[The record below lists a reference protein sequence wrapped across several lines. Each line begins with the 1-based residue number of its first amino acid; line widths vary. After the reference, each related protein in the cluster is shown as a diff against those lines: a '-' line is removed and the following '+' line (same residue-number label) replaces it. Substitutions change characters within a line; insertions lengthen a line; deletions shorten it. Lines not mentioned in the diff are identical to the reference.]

1 MTQTSTPST
10 TPTATD
16 DVNAKAVE
24 RMDYIKEELQRK
36 LDTATQKCNELAT
49 LLKAA
54 DLDKVAEMAANTV
67 ENLVKYTTRVRIYG
81 RYVKAIAKR
90 EADGEA
96 PAMTFQ
102 QLSMHS
108 FREVAVGAAH
118 QSRGSSWQS
127 NVTKEAELA
136 AAGEVAALF
145 VEIARV

>member
-1 MTQTSTPST
+1 MTQTPIPSD
-10 TPTATD
+10 TPTPA

-36 LDTATQKCNELAT
+36 LESATRNCNDLAT

-54 DLDKVAEMAANTV
+54 DVTKIAELAADNV
-67 ENLVKYTTRVRIYG
+67 EKLVKFTVQARVYG
-81 RYVKAIAKR
+81 RYAKAIAKR

-102 QLSMHS
+102 QLSMHA
-108 FREVAVGAAH
+108 FREVSVGAAH
-118 QSRGSSWQS
+118 QPRGSSWQS
-127 NVTKEAELA
+127 NVTNEAELA

-145 VEIARV
+145 VEITRV